1 MIPERRGG
9 SSRAFSLIEV
19 LLVLAL
25 VGILAGIVAGNAGAF
40 ITGSNF
46 EPPERVL
53 KRAVLDAVYFASERK
68 RASYLTYLEQ
78 NATFAVTDLSGNV
91 LVMHRVYEKFDKSI
105 REDENLVPKVTFRAV
120 GPLAGVDGGSTEYD
134 EEHLELTRVAFHA
147 GCSIPFEARIGF
159 RGEVTEM
166 SFDPFSGYVLKDED
180 E

>member
-1 MIPERRGG
+1 
-9 SSRAFSLIEV
+9 
-19 LLVLAL
+19 
-25 VGILAGIVAGNAGAF
+25 
-40 ITGSNF
+40 
-46 EPPERVL
+46 
-53 KRAVLDAVYFASERK
+53 
-68 RASYLTYLEQ
+68 
-78 NATFAVTDLSGNV
+78 
-91 LVMHRVYEKFDKSI
+91 MHKVYEKFDKSI

-147 GCSIPFEARIGF
+147 GCSIPFEARIDF